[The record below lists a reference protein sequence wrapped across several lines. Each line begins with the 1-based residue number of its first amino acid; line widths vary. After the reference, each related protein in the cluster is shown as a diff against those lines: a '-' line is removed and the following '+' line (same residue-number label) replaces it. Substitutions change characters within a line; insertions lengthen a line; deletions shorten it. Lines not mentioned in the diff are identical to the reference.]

1 MKLAYEIEIAPEEI
15 ETLVKMITS
24 LVKEFIAEVSKE
36 EKPVIVSAGVRNYPE

>member
-24 LVKEFIAEVSKE
+24 LVKEFIDKASKE
-36 EKPVIVSAGVRNYPE
+36 EPVIVSTGVRNYPE